1 MNLNATI
8 LSKGVAMSRSV
19 PATDIYAILSGWA
32 RAQRRR
38 AMAGPTDSVLST
50 LQPSAQADLSAYL
63 HESAERLAERF
74 SQQNTVQVQLSD
86 YGVNID
92 QVLQHDAVLAWQALR
107 QTPTTL
113 EILPERCPQC
123 EHFLSQWHCGMCGL
137 ELSRWKLRTHAFTDS
152 MGALPWGYALIA
164 DPRRRRLVFLRLSD
178 NAAPK
183 VVWQINFPTEF
194 APQSAQ
200 FISAGEVLVASEQ
213 GQLQI
218 IDLFGEVVWSSTLAF
233 KNPVQVQA
241 IFKAD
246 QRTQQETVDRFLIVD
261 STTHQVIVINRANK
275 VLWSY
280 GTENHPGKDVGF
292 LRDPQSASLTSEG
305 NFCIA
310 DTGNRRV
317 IEISEVSRTLRREW
331 LAQQHL
337 EAPAWCESL
346 PDGHFTVID
355 TLQYRFYAVDAQD
368 APMSSCAYYQDALD
382 LRYRV
387 KAACA
392 FLRRENGHILIGNR
406 DRLVEIS
413 PSQKR
418 LLWYVPLTDLRLE
431 AHQSKTQPYTPPPL
445 KDPLRTT
452 LRTTLSTR
460 LKTPFQLNRVL
471 REISVFKEAPD
482 AFFDKIK
489 LCLRYEEYPAGQIL
503 LREGQRGDAM
513 FLLREGEVEVLK
525 EFQRV
530 AILHAGDIFG
540 EMALLHGAPRTAT
553 VKTLSLCRV
562 YRLNKVVFESVIQ
575 LFPEVHAR
583 IKTLSEA
590 RQLSEHS
597 EQRPVSTSSIGA
609 AARERLQ
616 QLMQRKAS
624 PPPVPSLNE
633 RLAAGPTHWKLRYT
647 DIERQIIEEAAKTNY
662 QCLELHIR
670 LSSTCRMKSTRVSLV
685 VMQLEKIG
693 EIIKTYPTPEAI
705 LKEKL
710 DDYVVLTLLTQES
723 RTEAIENAASVAEIV
738 EVKAIP
744 VKL

>member
-1 MNLNATI
+1 
-8 LSKGVAMSRSV
+8 MSRSV

-32 RAQRRR
+32 RAQRR
-38 AMAGPTDSVLST
+38 MATASADTST
-50 LQPSAQADLSAYL
+50 APLARPSAQPPAQAEISAYL
-63 HESAERLAERF
+63 QESARQLAERF
-74 SQQNTVQVQLSD
+74 SQQNTVQVQLND
-86 YGVNID
+86 HGLNID
-92 QVLQHDAVLAWQALR
+92 QALQHDAVLAWQALR
-107 QTPTTL
+107 ETPPTL
-113 EILPERCPQC
+113 DTLPERCPQC
-123 EHFLSQWHCGMCGL
+123 DHFLSQWHCGMCGL
-137 ELSRWKLRTHAFTDS
+137 ELARWKHREHAFTDS
-152 MGALPWGYALIA
+152 MGALPWGYTLTA
-164 DPRRRRLVFLRLSD
+164 DPRRRRLIFLRLAET
-178 NAAPK
+178 AAPK
-183 VVWQINFPTEF
+183 VVWQINFPAAF
-194 APQSAQ
+194 IPQSAQ
-200 FISAGEVLVASEQ
+200 LISAGEVLVASEQ

-218 IDLFGEVVWSSTLAF
+218 IDLFGEVVWSSTLQF

-241 IFKAD
+241 IFKSH
-246 QRTQQETVDRFLIVD
+246 QRNHEDTVDRFLMVD
-261 STTHQVIVINRANK
+261 EAMHQVMVINRANE

-280 GTENHPGKDVGF
+280 GTENQPGKDLGF
-292 LRDPQSASLTSEG
+292 LRSPQSACLMPDG
-305 NFCIA
+305 NLCIA

-317 IEISEVSRTLRREW
+317 IEVSEVSRTIRRE
-331 LAQQHL
+331 LLSHQHL
-337 EAPAWCESL
+337 EAPGWCDML
-346 PDGHFTVID
+346 PDGHFSVID
-355 TLQYRFYAVDAQD
+355 TLHYRFYEVDAHD
-368 APMSSCAYYQDALD
+368 ELLSSCAYYQDALD

-387 KAACA
+387 KDACA
-392 FLRRENGHILIGNR
+392 FLRRENGHVLIGNR

-418 LLWYVPLTDLRLE
+418 LLWYIPLTDLRLE
-431 AHQSKTQPYTPPPL
+431 AHQSKTQPYTPPQA

-452 LRTTLSTR
+452 LHTTLSTR
-460 LKTPFQLNRVL
+460 LKTPFQLDRVL
-471 REISVFKEAPD
+471 REISVFQGAPG

-525 EFQRV
+525 GFQKV
-530 AILHAGDIFG
+530 ATLHAGDIFG
-540 EMALLHGAPRTAT
+540 EMALLHSAPRTAT

-590 RQLSEHS
+590 RQLSES
-597 EQRPVSTSSIGA
+597 GEPQQPVSNSSIST

-616 QLMQRKAS
+616 QLMQRKAVRPLS
-624 PPPVPSLNE
+624 SNAGLKE

-647 DIERQIIEEAAKTNY
+647 EIEQHVIEEAAKSNY
-662 QCLELHIR
+662 QCLELHIA

-705 LKEKL
+705 LKEKI
-710 DDYVVLTLLTQES
+710 DNYVVLTLLTQES
-723 RTEAIENAASVAEIV
+723 RTEAIEQAATVSDIL